1 MSLLRACGRVL
12 YGSLLSPLPT
22 GFLRPG
28 AASLGATR
36 LMKASDQLHTRPEFH
51 WTSLYPPPAHRFLAG
66 GFGDSEALRELLHHQ
81 VRPPSPGSP
90 IVHY

>member
-36 LMKASDQLHTRPEFH
+36 LMKVVSAIRKRCENCYITKRGRISYVQCK
-51 WTSLYPPPAHRFLAG
+51 AHPRHKQ
-66 GFGDSEALRELLHHQ
+66 RQ
-81 VRPPSPGSP
+81 GSKNRK
-90 IVHY
+90 VNKK